1 MRAMRVHEKGGELT
15 LDHLETPEPGK
26 GEVRLSVRAAG
37 VNFADTLMVQNRYQ
51 ATPVFPF
58 APGIEICGVVD
69 AVGDAVLG
77 ADKLGGMALGGG
89 AQGTEFSVGDRVLAA
104 CGSGGFAD
112 TVVCPA
118 SSCLLAPEGVS
129 DEEIAGLAVVYGTA
143 HMALDY
149 KADLKAGERLL
160 VTGAAGGAGLA
171 AVEVG
176 ALLGAEIVAVARG
189 ADKLA
194 LAEAKGATHLI
205 DADDPDLV
213 AKLKALGGVDV
224 AYDTVGGDM
233 FTAALRAAK
242 FEARLL
248 PIGFAGGDVPQ
259 IPANIMLVKN
269 VCAIGFWWGDYLD
282 KKPAPIIGSLRTLLE
297 WRAAGRFRV
306 EVSDVVPLERADD
319 ALKLLKSRNAMGK
332 VVLKVD

>member
-1 MRAMRVHEKGGELT
+1 MRAMRVHEKGGRLT
-15 LDHLETPEPGK
+15 LDQLATPEPGP

-69 AVGDAVLG
+69 AVGDAALG
-77 ADKLGGMALGGG
+77 GGELSGMALGGG
-89 AQGTEFSVGDRVLAA
+89 AQEARHAVGARVLAV

-112 TVVCPA
+112 TVICPA
-118 SSCLLAPEGVS
+118 SSCLPAPEGVS

-149 KADLKAGERLL
+149 KAGLKAGERLL

-176 ALLGAEIVAVARG
+176 ALMGAEIVAVARG

-194 LAEAKGATHLI
+194 LAEAKGATHMI

-224 AYDTVGGDM
+224 AYDTVGGEM
-233 FTAALRAAK
+233 FKAALRAAK

-269 VCAIGFWWGDYLD
+269 VSAIGFWWGDYLD
-282 KKPAPIIGSLRTLLE
+282 KKPGPIIDSLRTLLA
-297 WRAAGRFRV
+297 WREEGRFTV
-306 EVSDVVPLERADD
+306 EVSDVVPLERAND
-319 ALKLLKSRNAMGK
+319 ALTLLKSRNAMGK
-332 VVLKVD
+332 VVLSVE